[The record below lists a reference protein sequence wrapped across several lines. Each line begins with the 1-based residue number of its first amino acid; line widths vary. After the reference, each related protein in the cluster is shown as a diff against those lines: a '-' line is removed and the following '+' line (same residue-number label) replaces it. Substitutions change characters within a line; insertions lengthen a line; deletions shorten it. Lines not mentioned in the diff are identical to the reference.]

1 MFYSE
6 LTAIFK
12 MRPCIMEECE
22 RGFVV
27 SLFFALVL
35 NSVTKYRNINSIYH
49 SDKIILSSSMK
60 I

>member
-1 MFYSE
+1 
-6 LTAIFK
+6 
-12 MRPCIMEECE
+12 MEECE

>member
-1 MFYSE
+1 
-6 LTAIFK
+6 
-12 MRPCIMEECE
+12 MEECE

-35 NSVTKYRNINSIYH
+35 NFVTKYRHINSIYH
-49 SDKIILSSSMK
+49 SDKTILSSPMK